1 MNVRRV
7 PAKMG
12 QEKLLKQN
20 QTQPKLLVVNFAV
33 TVLRLEVCVLDFS
46 DASRVENSIF
56 EESRLSLTFVSLCN
70 YLNSEWQSLK
80 NADFQ

>member
-1 MNVRRV
+1 M
-7 PAKMG
+7 
-12 QEKLLKQN
+12 L
-20 QTQPKLLVVNFAV
+20 V

-70 YLNSEWQSLK
+70 YLNSEWKVLRMQTF
-80 NADFQ
+80 NDFV